1 MEVCEDI
8 FEKYCLIEYKKMAED
23 EEVEICNEERAHH
36 MFSRILSL
44 LIYEFV
50 FTKYIVFSA
59 VFLQRQKWI
68 IKYYV

>member
-44 LIYEFV
+44 LILLIYEFI

-59 VFLQRQKWI
+59 VFLQR
-68 IKYYV
+68 

>member
-36 MFSRILSL
+36 MFSRILNL
-44 LIYEFV
+44 LQGI
-50 FTKYIVFSA
+50 TNI
-59 VFLQRQKWI
+59 
-68 IKYYV
+68 

>member
-36 MFSRILSL
+36 TFSQILNL

-50 FTKYIVFSA
+50 FTKFWFWFSSKKYKYI
-59 VFLQRQKWI
+59 
-68 IKYYV
+68 

>member
-36 MFSRILSL
+36 TFSQILNL

-50 FTKYIVFSA
+50 FTKFCFWFSSKKYKYI
-59 VFLQRQKWI
+59 
-68 IKYYV
+68 